1 MTKTTSLIASVLL
14 FSALSLS
21 AKQGNMDKA
30 SEHLK
35 QAQAYL
41 EKASHNKAGFRVK
54 AINSV
59 KRALQQIEKG
69 KKAADKSNKKKT
81 NKENKKENKK
91 KTIAFTFKK

>member
-1 MTKTTSLIASVLL
+1 MTKTTSLIASALL

-30 SEHLK
+30 TEHLK

-41 EKASHNKAGFRVK
+41 EKAKHNKAGFRVK

-59 KRALQQIEKG
+59 KRALIQIEKG
-69 KKAADKSNKKKT
+69 KKAADKANKKK
-81 NKENKKENKK
+81 NKK
-91 KTIAFTFKK
+91 KNKDK